1 MPQIQTGNPVVSTDL
16 TQYSKGYKTQAC
28 RSGYLE
34 GSAVPISRKKVLSA
48 GGSCGAQHAK
58 PPSWATTAPLIER
71 GIMLVLLMWQT
82 PLRGNDIGKV
92 SCTNFFLHDSQPIQT
107 PTGHLQ
113 GLSSTAATGFQ
124 LTLRPNGTK
133 TVKCQRSGPFTLT
146 VTEDR
151 QHCCRARLL
160 IFIQHRFLL
169 GKWQAPTISASSLQ
183 ITEALLML
191 P

>member
-1 MPQIQTGNPVVSTDL
+1 MPQIKSGNPVVSTGL
-16 TQYSKGYKTQAC
+16 TQYSKGYKSQAC

-48 GGSCGAQHAK
+48 GGSCGAQHAES
-58 PPSWATTAPLIER
+58 PSWATTAPLIER
-71 GIMLVLLMWQT
+71 DIMLVLLMWET

-124 LTLRPNGTK
+124 LTLRPNGPK
-133 TVKCQRSGPFTLT
+133 Q
-146 VTEDR
+146 
-151 QHCCRARLL
+151 
-160 IFIQHRFLL
+160 
-169 GKWQAPTISASSLQ
+169 SSVRGQGLS
-183 ITEALLML
+183 